1 MTATWTRMVAMSME
15 KSGGTQ
21 IYFGSRNRVF
31 GVHIKGEAKGR
42 QDEA

>member
-1 MTATWTRMVAMSME
+1 MTATWTRMVAMSM